1 MAYSTISKPGLH
13 FNTKLYTGNAG
24 TNAIT
29 GVGFQPDLI
38 WGKDRGGDRHWWA
51 DAVRGKNGT
60 GYSLLASN
68 NNEADTS
75 NYPPDGVT
83 AIGSDG
89 FTLGANSSNSN
100 GGWSNEI
107 NQNSGTYVTWNWKA
121 NGAGSANTSGSVN
134 TAATSANTT
143 AGFSICK
150 FSYPGSGNF
159 TIGHGLGV
167 APDVVILKGLGT
179 ANWQVYTSA
188 LGNTYNTQLNYSSAS
203 STAANWWGSAS
214 PTSTVFTVGAD
225 LVESGQD
232 GIAYCFA
239 SKKGFSKFDKYTGNG
254 NANGTFVYTG
264 FKAAWVMVKGTQ
276 NGVNWH
282 MFDNKRTTFNVVN
295 KELYA
300 DATSAEATA
309 TRMDFVSN
317 GFKLRSSSGSENGSG
332 NTYLYFAFAEEPLVA
347 NVGASIP
354 ATAR

>member
-1 MAYSTISKPGLH
+1 MAQINKPNLH
-13 FNTKLYTGNAG
+13 FNTKLYTGNG
-24 TNAIT
+24 SVRTET
-29 GVGFQPDLI
+29 GVGFQPDFTWI
-38 WGKDRGGDRHWWA
+38 KDRTGTNAHTLT
-51 DAVRGKNGT
+51 DAVRGANYQVYT
-60 GYSLLASN
+60 NLNNAQTNASGYL
-68 NNEADTS
+68 
-75 NYPPDGVT
+75 T
-83 AIGSDG
+83 AFASDG
-89 FTLGANSSNSN
+89 FTLGTDGAVNQNSSNYAS
-100 GGWSNEI
+100 
-107 NQNSGTYVTWNWKA
+107 WNWKA
-121 NGAGSANTSGSVN
+121 NGAGSANTDGSVN

-203 STAANWWGSAS
+203 STAANWWGSTS

-254 NANGTFVYTG
+254 NADGTFVYTG
-264 FKAAWVMVKGTQ
+264 FKPAWVMVKGTQ

-295 KELYA
+295 KEFYA
-300 DATSAEATA
+300 DANSAEATA

-332 NTYLYFAFAEEPLVA
+332 NTYLYFAFAENPIVGTNNLPAVA
-347 NVGASIP
+347 
-354 ATAR
+354 R